1 MSLFRADRP
10 HYSRAE
16 YLSDAVIHVVGV
28 VAAVSAVPVLVTLA
42 VIWRGDAS
50 AVLGITV
57 YGVTL
62 IAMLAF
68 SAIYNMVRHPD
79 WKWLLQR
86 MDHSAIY
93 LKIAGTYTPFVMLSG
108 SSFGTFLAG
117 LWAAA
122 LAGTGLKL
130 FDPNRFRWVA
140 ISLYL
145 GMGWAGLFA
154 GWALFSQMSDPVLD
168 LLLVAGGLYT
178 FGVVFYLTD
187 RMVFHNTIW
196 HVFVLA
202 ATVLIFAAVTLHLS
216 DMSPGIA
223 VAEAA
228 RSGRG

>member
-1 MSLFRADRP
+1 MSLFRANRP

-16 YLSDAVIHVVGV
+16 YLSDAVIHVLGV
-28 VAAVSAVPVLVTLA
+28 LAALSAVPVLVTLA

-62 IAMLAF
+62 IAMLGC
-68 SAIYNMVRHPD
+68 SAIYNMLPHPD

-86 MDHSAIY
+86 LDHSAIY
-93 LKIAGTYTPFVMLSG
+93 LKIAGTYTPFALLSG
-108 SSFGTFLAG
+108 TSVGTFLAG

-154 GWALFSQMSDPVLD
+154 GWALFAQMSEPVLA
-168 LLLVAGGLYT
+168 LILVAGGLYT
-178 FGVVFYLTD
+178 FGVVFYLTN
-187 RMVFHNTIW
+187 RLVFHNTIW

-202 ATVLIFAAVTLHLS
+202 ATVLIFAAVALHLA
-216 DMSPGIA
+216 DMSPG
-223 VAEAA
+223 VASAPVAA
-228 RSGRG
+228 TQQG